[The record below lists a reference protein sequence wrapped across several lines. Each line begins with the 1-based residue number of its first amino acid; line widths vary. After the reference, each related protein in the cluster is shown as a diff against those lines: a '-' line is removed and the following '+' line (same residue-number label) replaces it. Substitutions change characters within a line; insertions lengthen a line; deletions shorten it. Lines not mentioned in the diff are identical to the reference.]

1 MGVAKITSAGPKQAY
16 TRLAGNDLRDG

>member
-1 MGVAKITSAGPKQAY
+1 VAKITSAGPKQAY